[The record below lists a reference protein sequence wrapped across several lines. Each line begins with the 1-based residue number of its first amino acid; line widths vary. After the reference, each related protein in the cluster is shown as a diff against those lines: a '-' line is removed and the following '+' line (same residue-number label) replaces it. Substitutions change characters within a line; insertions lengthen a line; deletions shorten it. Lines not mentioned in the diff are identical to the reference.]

1 MPMIG
6 GLYSG
11 VDYEAS
17 HPSNMDGII
26 NGYVTQ
32 NQKDRIVCV
41 LMMPDMITDY
51 MITGDKENMP
61 VYDVPFSGST
71 VSIGNY
77 VPRNNKLLCY
87 PYVFLAVDTTT
98 ESKEFRYELFGNR
111 SVNFRAYFLI
121 SPNPELILCPM
132 NYNGSGDNTGFKGGA
147 NFTENVKLTGY
158 PQCAMSINSYEAW
171 LAQNSGN
178 MYLMSAGAGIATV
191 GGIMSGNVPAI
202 LGGVGT
208 MGKMIADAA
217 RESSQG
223 STSRG
228 NTCASAI
235 AVAGGLVP
243 YFKEMGITEETA
255 AMLDDYFDRFG
266 YACNRVKI
274 PVRNN
279 RPRWTYIK
287 TKNCA
292 IKGGVPVEYAKK
304 ICEIYDAGITWWNMG
319 AAGTVV
325 GDYSQNN
332 RPVSS

>member
-1 MPMIG
+1 MPMVG

-11 VDYEAS
+11 VEYRPNP
-17 HPSNMDGII
+17 PSSMDAQISE
-26 NGYVTQ
+26 YVSE

-41 LMMPDMITDY
+41 LMLPELITDY
-51 MITGDKENMP
+51 LIGEDVEEMP
-61 VYDVPFSGST
+61 VFDATFSGST
-71 VSIGNY
+71 VTIGNY
-77 VPRNNKLLCY
+77 VPRNKKLLSY
-87 PYVFLAVDTTT
+87 PYAFLTVDTTT
-98 ESKEFRYELFGNR
+98 EAKEFRYELFGNR
-111 SVNFRAYFLI
+111 QVAFRAFFLI
-121 SPNPELILCPM
+121 SPNPEVVICPL
-132 NYNGSGDNTGFKGGA
+132 NYNGSGGSTGFRGGA
-147 NFTENVKLTGY
+147 NFSENVKLTGY

-208 MGKMIADAA
+208 MGKMVADAA
-217 RESSQG
+217 RESSHG

-243 YFKEMGITEETA
+243 YFKEMGVTEETA

-266 YACNRVKI
+266 YICNRVKV

-279 RPRWTYIK
+279 RPHWTYLK
-287 TKNCA
+287 TKDCT
-292 IKGGVPVEYAKK
+292 IHGGVPVEYAKK
-304 ICEIYDAGITWWNMG
+304 ICEIYDKGITWWNMSG
-319 AAGTVV
+319 LGSTV

-332 RPVSS
+332 APV